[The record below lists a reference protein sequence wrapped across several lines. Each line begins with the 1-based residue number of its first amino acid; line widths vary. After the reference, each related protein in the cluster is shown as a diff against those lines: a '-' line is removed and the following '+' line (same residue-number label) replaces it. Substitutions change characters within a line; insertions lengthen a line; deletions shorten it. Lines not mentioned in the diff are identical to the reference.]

1 MPVCVLF
8 RTRQGFLG
16 AAVTFFEPRARARS
30 RANPI
35 IEDTK
40 LNLRGRTLCVG
51 NFSRN
56 AKDQAGFFF
65 GNLTIVGCLM
75 SHSRKYTQYDMK
87 KTQKNVTNKI
97 LKKRKPLLP
106 LNVKNNRKSRILKW
120 PSVGPY
126 GSFAQIYKS
135 SCNTMQYLV
144 LDHFFRI
151 RLLLYSPLLVYAF
164 EKF

>member
-1 MPVCVLF
+1 MRVVHSGPGRVFWGRRQLLF
-8 RTRQGFLG
+8 LNH
-16 AAVTFFEPRARARS
+16 VRARC

-40 LNLRGRTLCVG
+40 FRGRTLCVG
-51 NFSRN
+51 DFSRN

-97 LKKRKPLLP
+97 LKKRKPLP

-144 LDHFFRI
+144 GRSFFSNRTT
-151 RLLLYSPLLVYAF
+151 LLYQYMRLKSF
-164 EKF
+164 EFLRIN